1 MHKNGKKFFIAGLNL
16 TSEKKPFGKMGD
28 LLCVSDHVTTMTSI
42 CEICKRDNA
51 IFSFY
56 KGTHKSGDIEIG
68 DSEYVP
74 VCRECYN
81 EMVAKYTEVN

>member
-1 MHKNGKKFFIAGLNL
+1 
-16 TSEKKPFGKMGD
+16 
-28 LLCVSDHVTTMTSI
+28 MTSI

-56 KGTHKSGDIEIG
+56 KGCKKSGDIELG
-68 DSEYVP
+68 DAEYVT

-81 EMVAKYTEVN
+81 EMVEKFKDLKQQ